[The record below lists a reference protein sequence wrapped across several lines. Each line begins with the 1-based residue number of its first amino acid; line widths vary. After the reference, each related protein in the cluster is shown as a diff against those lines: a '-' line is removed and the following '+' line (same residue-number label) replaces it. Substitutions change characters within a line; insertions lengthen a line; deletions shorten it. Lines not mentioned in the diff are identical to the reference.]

1 MRFPSNFFYL
11 KKNNHLNGDVFSFV
25 DFSRFESS
33 RSPSVRRRSPTSK
46 PRCRESDTRAVARV
60 FSKLGFWILGGK
72 TARGRGSRES
82 HRIFTSP
89 ERWRRTLFFL
99 NNWTRGMRSIVL
111 YTHTHIYIYI
121 YIWASHRAYFFARSC
136 AEQRIQNRVLYP
148 RRFLTNGASIS
159 MVVIYHNV
167 LFARPADARIFARSS
182 DFIFERFRVV
192 DLPATSARP
201 IPVGRSCRISA
212 SLEPSIKSTWS
223 TKVLKNI

>member
-1 MRFPSNFFYL
+1 MCSLSSIFHALSRRDRHPFGGDRRLRSLDVVSRTPVPSLEFFQSSASGYWEERPL
-11 KKNNHLNGDVFSFV
+11 EAEGRASPIESLHHPNDGGARSFSWIIG
-25 DFSRFESS
+25 
-33 RSPSVRRRSPTSK
+33 
-46 PRCRESDTRAVARV
+46 REECVVSYY
-60 FSKLGFWILGGK
+60 I
-72 TARGRGSRES
+72 
-82 HRIFTSP
+82 H
-89 ERWRRTLFFL
+89 
-99 NNWTRGMRSIVL
+99 
-111 YTHTHIYIYI
+111 THTHIYI